1 MADKIKT
8 LAKINL
14 LSELETGNF
23 QTQQALSQK
32 VSLSIGMVNIMLKR
46 AVAKGFVKVK
56 SAPYKRYTYYLTPTG
71 FREKSKLVSEYLES
85 SLDFFRMAKQQY
97 ATLLEKVSEQTDQ
110 PRILFYGEGELVEIA
125 ILAAQQVNVPIS
137 GICAPHI
144 NTAQYHTLP
153 VLRDIVALDNIDA
166 IILVETR
173 HPLDVYHDIQNRF
186 PDKQILAPEFLKIR
200 SIDPY
205 KENNSPPNLDQTIS

>member
-56 SAPYKRYTYYLTPTG
+56 AAPYKRYAYYLTPTG

-97 ATLLEKVSEQTDQ
+97 ATLLEKISDQTDQ
-110 PRILFYGEGELVEIA
+110 PRIMFYGEGELVEIA
-125 ILAAQQVNVPIS
+125 MLAAQQVNVPIS
-137 GICAPHI
+137 GIYAPHI
-144 NTAQYHTLP
+144 NTEQYHTLP
-153 VLRDIVALDNIDA
+153 VLRDITALDNIDT

-173 HPLDVYHDIQNRF
+173 HPLDVYHDIQNSF

-200 SIDPY
+200 PIDPRN
-205 KENNSPPNLDQTIS
+205 EHDSPPNQDQTIS

>member
-14 LSELETGNF
+14 LSELETGDF

-32 VSLSIGMVNIMLKR
+32 VSLSIGIVNIMLKR

-56 SAPYKRYTYYLTPTG
+56 SAPYKRYAYYLTPTG
-71 FREKSKLVSEYLES
+71 FHEKSKLVSEYLET

-97 ATLLEKVSEQTDQ
+97 ATLLEELSDQIDQ
-110 PRILFYGEGELVEIA
+110 PKILFYGEGELVEIA
-125 ILAAQQVNVPIS
+125 TLAAQHVNVSIS
-137 GICAPHI
+137 GIYAPHI
-144 NTAQYHTLP
+144 NTDNYHTLP
-153 VLRDIVALDNIDA
+153 VLRHKDALEDIDA

-173 HPLDVYHDIQNRF
+173 HPLEFYQQIKTRF
-186 PDKQILAPEFLKIR
+186 PDKQILAPEFLKIHL
-200 SIDPY
+200 ST
-205 KENNSPPNLDQTIS
+205 STIEIETDETE